1 MDYHYGKHHVAYCN
15 NYNSLMPKYH
25 EAMEKHDHELAK
37 SILPKV
43 EFNYGGY
50 WNHDQYWK
58 NLVGVDNGGGK
69 V

>member
-58 NLVGVDNGGGK
+58 NLVGVEKGGK